1 MGGCLSVK
9 SYFKEIEP
17 LVDAVDFACDSTHV
31 YMVVVDGITFGPFK
45 YVEGAGIPS
54 QATPAND
61 PSSVFVGCE
70 HNKITVHFSNPGA
83 YAHVELLEFEDLE
96 EVIGGVTSLLAD
108 IKASLKEANSK
119 LADIVTNTGRIQ

>member
-1 MGGCLSVK
+1 MK

-17 LVDAVDFACDSTHV
+17 LVDTVDFACDSTHV

-45 YVEGAGIPS
+45 YAEGAGIPS

-70 HNKITVHFSNPGA
+70 HDKITVHFSNPGA

-96 EVIGGVTSLLAD
+96 EVIGGGH
-108 IKASLKEANSK
+108 
-119 LADIVTNTGRIQ
+119 GRSGNICNGLTQRDYS

>member
-1 MGGCLSVK
+1 MK
-9 SYFKEIEP
+9 TYFIDLEP
-17 LVDAVDFACDSTHV
+17 ANDAVDFDCDSAHI
-31 YMVVVDGITFGPFK
+31 YVVVVEGIIFGPFK

-54 QATPAND
+54 HATPAND

-108 IKASLKEANSK
+108 IKASLTEANSK

>member
-1 MGGCLSVK
+1 MHCKYVQIKASD
-9 SYFKEIEP
+9 E
-17 LVDAVDFACDSTHV
+17 LVEFGCDSTHV
-31 YMVVVDGITFGPFK
+31 YMIVVDGITFGPFK

-70 HNKITVHFSNPGA
+70 HDKITVHFSNPGA
-83 YAHVELLEFEDLE
+83 YAHVELLEFEDLA
-96 EVIGGVTSLLAD
+96 EVIGGVTSLLTD
-108 IKASLKEANSK
+108 IKASLTEANSK

>member
-1 MGGCLSVK
+1 MK
-9 SYFKEIEP
+9 SYFKEVEP
-17 LVDAVDFACDSTHV
+17 VVDAVEFDCDTAHI
-31 YMVVVDGITFGPFK
+31 YMVVIDGVTFGPFK
-45 YVEGAGIPS
+45 YSEGAGIPS

-83 YAHVELLEFEDLE
+83 YAHVELLEFDDFAEA
-96 EVIGGVTSLLAD
+96 IAIVTSLLVD
-108 IKASLKEANSK
+108 IKASLAEANSK

>member
-1 MGGCLSVK
+1 MK

-17 LVDAVDFACDSTHV
+17 LVDAVDFDCDSTRV

-45 YVEGAGIPS
+45 YAEGAGIPS

-83 YAHVELLEFEDLE
+83 YAHVKLLEFEDLA
-96 EVIGGVTSLLAD
+96 EVIGGVASLLAD
-108 IKASLKEANSK
+108 IKVSLAEANSK

>member
-1 MGGCLSVK
+1 MK
-9 SYFKEIEP
+9 NYFKEIEP
-17 LVDAVDFACDSTHV
+17 AIDAIDFECDSTHV
-31 YMVVVDGITFGPFK
+31 YMVVADGIIFGPFK

-83 YAHVELLEFEDLE
+83 YAHVEILEFEDLE

-108 IKASLKEANSK
+108 IKASLTEANSK

>member
-1 MGGCLSVK
+1 MK
-9 SYFKEIEP
+9 TYFLEVEP
-17 LVDAVDFACDSTHV
+17 SNDAIDFDCDSTHV

-45 YVEGAGIPS
+45 YAEGAGIPS

-61 PSSVFVGCE
+61 PSSVYVGCG

-96 EVIGGVTSLLAD
+96 EAIGGVTSLLAD
-108 IKASLKEANSK
+108 IKASLTEANSK

>member
-1 MGGCLSVK
+1 MHCEYVQIKASDG
-9 SYFKEIEP
+9 
-17 LVDAVDFACDSTHV
+17 LVEFGCDSTHV
-31 YMVVVDGITFGPFK
+31 YMIVVDGITFGPFK

-83 YAHVELLEFEDLE
+83 YNHVELLEYDDLTE
-96 EVIGGVTSLLAD
+96 LIGGITSMLAD
-108 IKASLKEANSK
+108 IKVSLTEANVK

>member
-1 MGGCLSVK
+1 MK
-9 SYFKEIEP
+9 SYFKEIEQ
-17 LVDAVDFACDSTHV
+17 LVDAVNFDCDSTHV

-45 YVEGAGIPS
+45 YAEGAGIPS
-54 QATPAND
+54 HATPAND

-70 HNKITVHFSNPGA
+70 HDKITLHFSNPGA
-83 YAHVELLEFEDLE
+83 YAHVELLEFEDLG

-108 IKASLKEANSK
+108 IKASLTEANSK

>member
-1 MGGCLSVK
+1 MK
-9 SYFKEIEP
+9 TYFVEVEP
-17 LVDAVDFACDSTHV
+17 SNDAVDFDCDAAHA
-31 YMVVVDGITFGPFK
+31 YMVVVDGIVFGPFK
-45 YVEGAGIPS
+45 YAEGAGIPS

-108 IKASLKEANSK
+108 IKASLTEANSK

>member
-1 MGGCLSVK
+1 MK
-9 SYFKEIEP
+9 SYFREIEAP
-17 LVDAVDFACDSTHV
+17 VDAVDFDCDSTHV

-45 YVEGAGIPS
+45 YAEGAGAPS

-83 YAHVELLEFEDLE
+83 YAHIELLEFEDFT

-108 IKASLKEANSK
+108 IKVSLAEANGK

>member
-1 MGGCLSVK
+1 MK

-17 LVDAVDFACDSTHV
+17 LVDAVDFDCDSTHV

-45 YVEGAGIPS
+45 YAEGAGIPS
-54 QATPAND
+54 HATPAND

-70 HNKITVHFSNPGA
+70 RNKITVHFSNPGA
-83 YAHVELLEFEDLE
+83 YGHVELLKFEDLS

-108 IKASLKEANSK
+108 IKVSLAEANSK

>member
-1 MGGCLSVK
+1 MK
-9 SYFKEIEP
+9 NYFKEIEP
-17 LVDAVDFACDSTHV
+17 AIDAIDFECDSTHV
-31 YMVVVDGITFGPFK
+31 YMVVVDGIIFGPFK

-108 IKASLKEANSK
+108 IKASLTEANSK

>member
-1 MGGCLSVK
+1 MHCEYRQIKASD
-9 SYFKEIEP
+9 E
-17 LVDAVDFACDSTHV
+17 LVEFSCDSTHV

-45 YVEGAGIPS
+45 YAEGAGIPS
-54 QATPAND
+54 HATPAND

-70 HNKITVHFSNPGA
+70 HNKIAVHFSNPGA

-108 IKASLKEANSK
+108 IKVSLAEANSK

>member
-1 MGGCLSVK
+1 MK
-9 SYFKEIEP
+9 TYFIELEP
-17 LVDAVDFACDSTHV
+17 ANDAVDFACDSAHV

-45 YVEGAGIPS
+45 YAEGAGIPS

-61 PSSVFVGCE
+61 PSSVFVDCE
-70 HNKITVHFSNPGA
+70 HNKITVHFSNHGA

-108 IKASLKEANSK
+108 IKASLTEANSK
-119 LADIVTNTGRIQ
+119 LTDIVTNTGRIQ

>member
-1 MGGCLSVK
+1 MK
-9 SYFKEIEP
+9 NYFKEVEP
-17 LVDAVDFACDSTHV
+17 SVDAVNFGCDSTHV

-70 HNKITVHFSNPGA
+70 HDKITVHFSNPGA
-83 YAHVELLEFEDLE
+83 YAHIELLEFEDLT

-108 IKASLKEANSK
+108 IKVSLTEANVK

>member
-1 MGGCLSVK
+1 MHCEYVQIKVSD
-9 SYFKEIEP
+9 E
-17 LVDAVDFACDSTHV
+17 LVEFGCDSTHV
-31 YMVVVDGITFGPFK
+31 YMIVVDGITFGPFK

-83 YAHVELLEFEDLE
+83 YNHVELLEYDDLTE
-96 EVIGGVTSLLAD
+96 LIGGITSMLAD
-108 IKASLKEANSK
+108 IKVSLTEANVK

>member
-1 MGGCLSVK
+1 MK
-9 SYFKEIEP
+9 TYFLEVEP
-17 LVDAVDFACDSTHV
+17 TSDAVDFNCDDTHV
-31 YMVVVDGITFGPFK
+31 YMIVVDGITFGPFK

-83 YAHVELLEFEDLE
+83 YAHVELLEFEDLA

-108 IKASLKEANSK
+108 IKVSLAEANSK

>member
-1 MGGCLSVK
+1 MK
-9 SYFKEIEP
+9 NYFKEIEP
-17 LVDAVDFACDSTHV
+17 SVDAIDFECDSTHV
-31 YMVVVDGITFGPFK
+31 YVVVVDGIIFGPFK
-45 YVEGAGIPS
+45 YAESAGIPS

-70 HNKITVHFSNPGA
+70 HDKITVHFSNPGA
-83 YAHVELLEFEDLE
+83 YSHVELLEFEDLA

-108 IKASLKEANSK
+108 IKVSLAEANSK

>member
-1 MGGCLSVK
+1 MHCQYRQIKASD
-9 SYFKEIEP
+9 E
-17 LVDAVDFACDSTHV
+17 LVEFGCDSTHV
-31 YMVVVDGITFGPFK
+31 YMIVVDGITFGPFK

-70 HNKITVHFSNPGA
+70 HDKITVHFSNPGA
-83 YAHVELLEFEDLE
+83 YAHVELLEFEDLT

-108 IKASLKEANSK
+108 IKVSLTEANSK

>member
-1 MGGCLSVK
+1 MK
-9 SYFKEIEP
+9 SYFREIEAP
-17 LVDAVDFACDSTHV
+17 VDTVDFDCDSTHV

-45 YVEGAGIPS
+45 YAEGAGVPS

-83 YAHVELLEFEDLE
+83 YAHVELLEFEDFT

-108 IKASLKEANSK
+108 IKVSLAEANSK

>member
-1 MGGCLSVK
+1 MNT
-9 SYFKEIEP
+9 YFLEVEP
-17 LVDAVDFACDSTHV
+17 SNDTIDFSCDSTRV
-31 YMVVVDGITFGPFK
+31 YMVVVDGVVFGPFK
-45 YVEGAGIPS
+45 YAEGAGIPS

-70 HNKITVHFSNPGA
+70 HDKITVHFSNPGA

-108 IKASLKEANSK
+108 IKASLTEANSK

>member
-1 MGGCLSVK
+1 MK
-9 SYFKEIEP
+9 TYFLEVEP
-17 LVDAVDFACDSTHV
+17 SNDAVDFSCDSTRV
-31 YMVVVDGITFGPFK
+31 YMVVVDGIVFGPFK
-45 YVEGAGIPS
+45 YAEGAGIPS

-83 YAHVELLEFEDLE
+83 YTHVELLEFEDLA
-96 EVIGGVTSLLAD
+96 EVIAGVASQLSDLKGLLA
-108 IKASLKEANSK
+108 EANSK

>member
-1 MGGCLSVK
+1 MK
-9 SYFKEIEP
+9 TYFIELEP
-17 LVDAVDFACDSTHV
+17 ASDAVDFDCDSTHV

-45 YVEGAGIPS
+45 YAEGAGIPS

-83 YAHVELLEFEDLE
+83 YAHVELLEFEDLA

-108 IKASLKEANSK
+108 IKVSLAEANSK

>member
-1 MGGCLSVK
+1 MK
-9 SYFKEIEP
+9 TYFLEVEP
-17 LVDAVDFACDSTHV
+17 TSDAVDFNCDDTHV
-31 YMVVVDGITFGPFK
+31 YMIVVDGITFGPFK

-83 YAHVELLEFEDLE
+83 YNHVELLEYDDLTE
-96 EVIGGVTSLLAD
+96 LIGGITSMLAD
-108 IKASLKEANSK
+108 IKVSLTEANGK

>member
-1 MGGCLSVK
+1 MK
-9 SYFKEIEP
+9 SYFKEVEP
-17 LVDAVDFACDSTHV
+17 SFDAVDFDCDSTHI
-31 YMVVVDGITFGPFK
+31 YMAIVDGITFGPFK

-70 HNKITVHFSNPGA
+70 HDKITVHFSNPGA
-83 YAHVELLEFEDLE
+83 YGHVELLEFEDLS
-96 EVIGGVTSLLAD
+96 EVIAGVTSLLAD
-108 IKASLKEANSK
+108 IKASLTEANSK

>member
-1 MGGCLSVK
+1 MHCEYVQIKASDEL
-9 SYFKEIEP
+9 IE
-17 LVDAVDFACDSTHV
+17 FGYDSTHV
-31 YMVVVDGITFGPFK
+31 YMIVVDGIIFGPFK

-83 YAHVELLEFEDLE
+83 YGHVELMEFEDLSE
-96 EVIGGVTSLLAD
+96 MIAGVASQLSDLKGLLA
-108 IKASLKEANSK
+108 EANSK

>member
-1 MGGCLSVK
+1 MK
-9 SYFKEIEP
+9 NYFKEIEP
-17 LVDAVDFACDSTHV
+17 AIDAIDFECDSTHV
-31 YMVVVDGITFGPFK
+31 YMVVVDGIIFGPFK

-70 HNKITVHFSNPGA
+70 HDKITVHFSNPGA

-119 LADIVTNTGRIQ
+119 LADILTNTGRIQ

>member
-1 MGGCLSVK
+1 MK

-17 LVDAVDFACDSTHV
+17 LVDAVDFDCDSTRV

-45 YVEGAGIPS
+45 YAEGAGIPS

-83 YAHVELLEFEDLE
+83 YAHVELLEFEDLA
-96 EVIGGVTSLLAD
+96 EVIGGVASLLAD
-108 IKASLKEANSK
+108 IKVSLAEANSK

>member
-1 MGGCLSVK
+1 MK
-9 SYFKEIEP
+9 NYFKEIEP
-17 LVDAVDFACDSTHV
+17 AIDAIDFECDSTHV
-31 YMVVVDGITFGPFK
+31 YMVVVDGIIFGPFK

-83 YAHVELLEFEDLE
+83 YTHIELLEFKDLE
-96 EVIGGVTSLLAD
+96 EVIGDVTSLLAD
-108 IKASLKEANSK
+108 IKVSLAEANSK